1 MAEEDI
7 EAFFDEFILKKMHE
21 DIKSG
26 IKQGANYLT
35 VMYLAAYTEYL
46 GSIKLNSF
54 NKKGQMQLNYNSFLY
69 DLNKEYVKID
79 KKIRSNEKESL
90 FRRIWCELFNEY
102 FIKEKIQI
110 KTNSKYYQGIYY
122 NEKDDIIIISI
133 NDYLNELIEALDKLK
148 NTKKVNPSPG
158 LKKLVKYWKIGNR
171 SNKYTSCIKIS

>member
-1 MAEEDI
+1 MPEKDI
-7 EAFFDEFILKKMHE
+7 EAFFDEFILKKMRE

-35 VMYLAAYTEYL
+35 VIYLAAYTEYL

-54 NKKGQMQLNYNSFLY
+54 NKKGQMHLNYKSFLY

-79 KKIRSNEKESL
+79 KKIRSNKKDSL

-110 KTNSKYYQGIYY
+110 KSNSKYYQGIYY
-122 NEKDDIIIISI
+122 NEKEDIIIISI

-148 NTKKVNPSPG
+148 NTKKVNPSPR
-158 LKKLVKYWKIGNR
+158 LKKMVKYWRIGNK
-171 SNKYTSCIKIS
+171 SKNIQFIKIP